1 MNKTVK
7 RVILGLWLAFIVGFL
22 AVYFIFRGISN
33 GSIGNAPSVEDLES
47 PIDKFATQ
55 IISADGVTLGTFNYA
70 SDNRIWVD
78 FDELSPYLVQAL
90 VATED
95 VRFQEHSGID
105 LKALVRAIVKRV
117 ILRQRSAGGG
127 STLTQQLAKL
137 LYTEHVER
145 GSKRALQKPI
155 EWVVAVKLERYYT
168 KEEIMTLYLN
178 KYDFVHNAVGIHSA
192 SRVYFGKLPS
202 ELNIEESATLVG
214 MCKNASRFNPKS
226 HPVRSRERR
235 NVVISQMEKAGF
247 LTEAEADSLQAT
259 DIVLNYHE
267 VDQKVGQA
275 TYFREFLRLRMRER
289 KPEHD
294 WYREHGYTEQQF
306 YEDSLDWENDP
317 LFGWCNKNLNQN
329 GEPYNLYTDG
339 LKVFVTI
346 DSRMQQYAEEA
357 VAAQLQ
363 DYLQPDFFEAKKGL
377 KTAPFTNKLTT
388 DEVNRIMNR
397 AMRQTDRY
405 RYLNAR
411 GVSQDSIRM
420 IFNTPCQMTVFSYD
434 GDIDTVMTPLDSIRY
449 MKFFLRMGFMCM
461 EPKTGFVRAYV
472 GGPDYRAFQYD
483 MVTSGRRQV
492 GSTMKPYLYALGM
505 ESGFS
510 PCDQCVNETQTIL
523 TESGQIWQ
531 PRDDGKQMLGQLVSL
546 KWGLSRS
553 NNNVTAWLM
562 SQLSPYA
569 FVNLLHEFGLRNQA
583 IEPVLSLCLGTCD
596 VSVQEM
602 VSAYTAFV
610 NHGIRT
616 SPLYVT
622 RIEDSEGNVLAQFT
636 AHNNEVISEESSFKM
651 IDMMRAVVNEG
662 TGTRLRSSRLFPT
675 FYSVD
680 CAGKTGTTD
689 NHSDAWFMGYTP
701 DLVAGCWVGGEDRDI
716 HFDDMDHG
724 QGAHAALPVFGM
736 FMDKVYADSAVL
748 GYLPSTRFEIP
759 EDYDPC
765 AGDMIPESEVMDNYS
780 IESF

>member
-1 MNKTVK
+1 MSKTAK
-7 RVILGLWLAFIVGFL
+7 RVILGLWLAFAAGIL
-22 AVYFIFRGISN
+22 TVYFIFRGISN

-55 IISADGVTLGTFNYA
+55 IISADGVTLGTFSLA
-70 SDNRIWVD
+70 SDNRVWVD

-137 LYTEHVER
+137 LYTEHVAK
-145 GSKRALQKPI
+145 GSVQRALQKPI

-178 KYDFVHNAVGIHSA
+178 KYDFVHHAVGIHSA

-202 ELNIEESATLVG
+202 ELNIEEAATLVG
-214 MCKNASRFNPKS
+214 MCKNAARFNPKS
-226 HPVRSRERR
+226 HPQRSLDRR
-235 NVVISQMEKAGF
+235 NVVLAQMEKAGF
-247 LTEAEADSLQAT
+247 LTEAQTDSLQAT
-259 DIVLNYHE
+259 DIVLDFHE
-267 VDQKVGQA
+267 VDQKIGQA
-275 TYFREFLRLRMRER
+275 TYFREYLRSIMRKQ
-289 KPEHD
+289 KPVREN
-294 WYREHGYTEQQF
+294 YRGWQMQQF
-306 YEDSLDWENDP
+306 YEDSIDWEQDP

-339 LKVFVTI
+339 LKVYVTI

-363 DYLQPDFFEAKKGL
+363 DYLQPDFFEAKRGL
-377 KTAPFTNKLTT
+377 KTAPFTNKLSA
-388 DEVNRIMNR
+388 DEVKRIMDR
-397 AMRQTDRY
+397 AMRDTDRY
-405 RYLNAR
+405 RSLNSK
-411 GVSQDSIRM
+411 GVSEDSIRKV
-420 IFNTPCQMTVFSYD
+420 FNTPCKMSVFSYD
-434 GDIDTVMTPLDSIRY
+434 GYIDTVLTPMDSLRY
-449 MKFFLRMGFMCM
+449 MKFYLRTGFMCM

-483 MVTSGRRQV
+483 MVNMGRRQV
-492 GSTMKPYLYALGM
+492 GSTMKPYLYSLAM

-531 PRDDGKQMLGQLVSL
+531 PKDDGKSMLGQLVSL

-596 VSVQEM
+596 VSVKEM

-616 SPLYVT
+616 NPLYVT
-622 RIEDSEGNVLAQFT
+622 RIEDAEGNIIAQFT
-636 AHNNEVISEESSFKM
+636 AHSNEVISEESSFKM
-651 IDMMRAVVNEG
+651 VDMMRAVVEEG

-675 FYSVD
+675 FCKVA
-680 CAGKTGTTD
+680 CGGKTGTTD

-736 FMDKVYADSAVL
+736 FMDKVYADSLTL
-748 GYLPSTRFEIP
+748 GYLPSTKFDIP
-759 EDYDPC
+759 KDYDPC
-765 AGDMIPESEVMDNYS
+765 AGDMNPESDMDNYS
-780 IESF
+780 IDSF

>member
-1 MNKTVK
+1 MSKTAK
-7 RVILGLWLAFIVGFL
+7 RIILGLWVAFVAGIL
-22 AVYFIFRGISN
+22 TVYFIFRGISN

-55 IISADGVTLGTFNYA
+55 VISADGVTLGTFSYA
-70 SDNRIWVD
+70 SDNRVWVD

-90 VATED
+90 IATED

-145 GSKRALQKPI
+145 GSKRAFQKPI

-178 KYDFVHNAVGIHSA
+178 KYDFVHHAVGIHSA

-202 ELNIEESATLVG
+202 ELNVEEAATLVG
-214 MCKNASRFNPKS
+214 MCKNAARFNPKS
-226 HPVRSRERR
+226 HPQRSLDRR
-235 NVVISQMEKAGF
+235 NVVLAQMEKAGF
-247 LTEAEADSLQAT
+247 LTEAQTDSLQAT
-259 DIVLNYHE
+259 DIVLDYHE

-275 TYFREFLRLRMRER
+275 TYFREYLRSIMRKQ
-289 KPEHD
+289 KPVREN
-294 WYREHGYTEQQF
+294 YRGWQMQQF
-306 YEDSLDWENDP
+306 YEDSIDWEQDP

-339 LKVFVTI
+339 LKVYVTI
-346 DSRMQQYAEEA
+346 DSRMQKYAEEA

-363 DYLQPDFFEAKKGL
+363 DYLQPDFFAAKKKV
-377 KTAPFTNKLTT
+377 KTAPFTSKLTAQ
-388 DEVNRIMNR
+388 EVDRIMTR
-397 AMRQTDRY
+397 AMQQTDRY
-405 RYLNAR
+405 RGLKAK
-411 GVSQDSIRM
+411 GLDEDSILKV
-420 IFNTPCQMTVFSYD
+420 FNTPCSMTVFSYD
-434 GDIDTVMTPLDSIRY
+434 GDIDTVLTPMDSIRY
-449 MKFFLRMGFMCM
+449 MKFYLRTGFMCM

-483 MVTSGRRQV
+483 MVTTGRRQV

-505 ESGFS
+505 ESGYS
-510 PCDQCVNETQTIL
+510 PCDQVINQTQTIL

-531 PRDDGKQMLGQLVSL
+531 PKDDGKQMLGQLVTL

-622 RIEDSEGNVLAQFT
+622 RIEDAEGNILAQFS
-636 AHNNEVISEESSFKM
+636 ARSNEVISEESSFKM

-662 TGTRLRSSRLFPT
+662 TGTRLRSFRLFPT
-675 FYSVD
+675 FYTVD
-680 CAGKTGTTD
+680 CGGKTGTTD

-701 DLVAGCWVGGEDRDI
+701 ELVAGCWVGGEDRDI

-736 FMDKVYADSAVL
+736 FMDKVYADSVNL
-748 GYLPSTRFEIP
+748 GYLPSTRFDIP
-759 EDYDPC
+759 KDYDPC
-765 AGDMIPESEVMDNYS
+765 AGDEESTGDILDNYS
-780 IESF
+780 IDSF

>member
-1 MNKTVK
+1 MSKTVK
-7 RVILGLWLAFIVGFL
+7 RVILGLWLAFIAGILTVF
-22 AVYFIFRGISN
+22 FIFRGISN

-55 IISADGVTLGTFNYA
+55 IISADGVTLGTFSYA
-70 SDNRIWVD
+70 SDNRVWVD
-78 FDELSPYLVQAL
+78 FEELSPYLVQAL

-95 VRFQEHSGID
+95 VRFQDHSGID

-137 LYTEHVER
+137 LYTEHVAR
-145 GSKRALQKPI
+145 GSVQRALQKPI

-178 KYDFVHNAVGIHSA
+178 KYDFVHHAVGIHSA

-214 MCKNASRFNPKS
+214 MCKNAARFNPKS
-226 HPVRSRERR
+226 HPQRSLDRR
-235 NVVISQMEKAGF
+235 NVVLAQMEKAGF
-247 LTEAEADSLQAT
+247 LTEAQTDSLQAT
-259 DIVLNYHE
+259 DIVLDFHE
-267 VDQKVGQA
+267 VDQKMGQA
-275 TYFREFLRLRMRER
+275 TYFREYLRSIMRKQ
-289 KPEHD
+289 KPVREN
-294 WYREHGYTEQQF
+294 YRGWQMQQF
-306 YEDSLDWENDP
+306 YEDSIDWEQDP
-317 LFGWCNKNLNQN
+317 LFGWCNKNLNNN

-339 LKVFVTI
+339 LKVYVTI

-363 DYLQPDFFEAKKGL
+363 GYLQPDFFEAKQGL
-377 KTAPFTNKLTT
+377 KTAPFTNKLTA
-388 DEVNRIMNR
+388 DEVKRIMDR
-397 AMRQTDRY
+397 AMRDTDRY
-405 RYLNAR
+405 RALNSK
-411 GVSQDSIRM
+411 GISEDSIRK
-420 IFNTPCQMTVFSYD
+420 IFDTPCPMSVFSYD
-434 GDIDTVMTPLDSIRY
+434 GYIDTVLTPMDSLRY
-449 MKFFLRMGFMCM
+449 MKFYLRTGFMCM

-483 MVTSGRRQV
+483 MVNMGRRQV
-492 GSTMKPYLYALGM
+492 GSTMKPYLYSLAM

-531 PRDDGKQMLGQLVSL
+531 PKDDGKTMLGQLVTL

-562 SQLSPYA
+562 GQLSPYA

-583 IEPVLSLCLGTCD
+583 IDPVYSLCLGTCD
-596 VSVQEM
+596 VSVKEM

-616 SPLYVT
+616 NPLYVT
-622 RIEDSEGNVLAQFT
+622 RIEDAEGNVLARFT
-636 AHNNEVISEESSFKM
+636 AHSNEVISEESSFKM
-651 IDMMRAVVNEG
+651 IDMMRAVVDEG

-675 FYSVD
+675 FSKVA
-680 CAGKTGTTD
+680 CGGKTGTTD

-748 GYLPSTRFEIP
+748 GYLPSTQFDIP
-759 EDYDPC
+759 KDYDPC
-765 AGDMIPESEVMDNYS
+765 GADQESEGEMIDNYS

>member
-1 MNKTVK
+1 MSKTVK
-7 RVILGLWLAFIVGFL
+7 RVILGLWLAFIAGIL
-22 AVYFIFRGISN
+22 TVYFIFRGISN
-33 GSIGNAPSVEDLES
+33 GWIGNAPSVEDLES

-55 IISADGVTLGTFNYA
+55 VISADGVTIGTFSYA
-70 SDNRIWVD
+70 SDNRVWVD

-127 STLTQQLAKL
+127 STLTQQLAKQ
-137 LYTEHVER
+137 LYTEHVAR
-145 GSKRALQKPI
+145 GSVQRALQKPL

-178 KYDFVHNAVGIHSA
+178 KYDFVHHAVGIHSA

-202 ELNIEESATLVG
+202 ELSIEESATLVG
-214 MCKNASRFNPKS
+214 MCKNAARYNPKS
-226 HPVRSRERR
+226 HPQRSFDRR
-235 NVVISQMEKAGF
+235 NVVLAQMEKAGF
-247 LTEAEADSLQAT
+247 ISEAEADSLQAT
-259 DIVLNYHE
+259 DIVLDFHE
-267 VDQKVGQA
+267 VDQKLGQA
-275 TYFREFLRLRMRER
+275 TYFREYLRSIMRKQKPER
-289 KPEHD
+289 KN
-294 WYREHGYTEQQF
+294 YRGWQMQQF
-306 YEDSLDWENDP
+306 YEDSLDWEQDP

-339 LKVFVTI
+339 LKVYVTI

-363 DYLQPDFFEAKKGL
+363 DYLQPDFFEAKLGL

-388 DEVNRIMNR
+388 DEVKRIMDR
-397 AMRQTDRY
+397 SMRDTDRY
-405 RYLNAR
+405 RYLNAN
-411 GVSQDSIRM
+411 GVPEDSIRK
-420 IFNTPCQMTVFSYD
+420 IFDTPCKMTVFSYD
-434 GDIDTVMTPLDSIRY
+434 GYIDTVMTPLDSIRY
-449 MKFFLRMGFMCM
+449 MKFYLRTGFMCM

-483 MVTSGRRQV
+483 MVTMGRRQV
-492 GSTMKPYLYALGM
+492 GSTMKPYLYTLGM

-510 PCDQCVNETQTIL
+510 PCDQVVNETQTIL

-531 PRDDGKQMLGQLVSL
+531 PKDDGKQMLGQLVSL

-622 RIEDSEGNVLAQFT
+622 RIEDAEGNILSQFT
-636 AHNNEVISEESSFKM
+636 ARSNEVVSEETSYKM
-651 IDMMRAVVNEG
+651 IDMMRAVVEEG

-675 FYSVD
+675 FCKVA
-680 CAGKTGTTD
+680 CGGKTGTTD

-748 GYLPSTRFEIP
+748 GYYPSAKFEIP
-759 EDYDPC
+759 EDFDPC
-765 AGDMIPESEVMDNYS
+765 AGDMNSDGEMIDNYS